1 MAIPPSKRVPVEQIQ
16 RLFNNGRY
24 WQMVQEGILQQ
35 TLLKDRH
42 PTSPRAP
49 VPYCTRSQYIS
60 YSDDAGQEI
69 ARVHQYLLPD
79 GTLGASG
86 KPDPKRLLHDG
97 ILYFPLPEP
106 DAN

>member
-1 MAIPPSKRVPVEQIQ
+1 MFNDGCYWEKAKDGRLAQKIKR
-16 RLFNNGRY
+16 
-24 WQMVQEGILQQ
+24 EG
-35 TLLKDRH
+35 H
-42 PTSPRAP
+42 PTSPKAE
-49 VPYCTRSQYIS
+49 VPFCTRSQLIS

-106 DAN
+106 DSKLEPDANPPKSTN